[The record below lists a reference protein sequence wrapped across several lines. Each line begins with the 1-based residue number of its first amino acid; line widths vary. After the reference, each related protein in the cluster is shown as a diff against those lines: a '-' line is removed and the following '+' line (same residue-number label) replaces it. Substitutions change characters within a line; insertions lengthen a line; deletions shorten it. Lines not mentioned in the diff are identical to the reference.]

1 MSFEPQKEEQKFEI
15 ILGREE
21 PDRKKFGARGTI
33 LLGKHYVKMAQI
45 TSLSQPVF
53 LDLNKAHIMFVC
65 GKRGSGKSYT
75 LGVVAEGI
83 ANLPQELSQKISV
96 ILFDTMGIYWTMK
109 YPNHKDDALLRDWG
123 VEGKGISAVKIY
135 TPFGFFKSYKEQGI
149 PTDSPFSIKPSE
161 LAPQDWNLTFDLTI
175 NDPIAVFIE
184 RVILSLRKSGRDYD
198 IEDILLA
205 IRADLKEDVHIR
217 NASENRFLSAQS
229 WGVFRKESTPLRD
242 LIQGGQITVI
252 DLSCYASMPNGW
264 KIKTLVTG
272 IVCGRI
278 FIERMI
284 ARKNEEF
291 AAINSAVHF
300 IASEE
305 FKSELPMVWVMLD
318 EAHEFLPKDA
328 TTPASDALITLLR
341 EGRQPGIA
349 MLLSTQ
355 QPGKIHTDAM
365 TQSDIVLA
373 HRLTAKIDTDAL
385 GSLLQSYLKGSL
397 DLELANLP
405 RVAGACIVVDD
416 VNERVYPMRVRPR
429 FSWHGGSAPAI
440 ITDEKKPFEF

>member
-1 MSFEPQKEEQKFEI
+1 
-15 ILGREE
+15 
-21 PDRKKFGARGTI
+21 
-33 LLGKHYVKMAQI
+33 
-45 TSLSQPVF
+45 
-53 LDLNKAHIMFVC
+53 
-65 GKRGSGKSYT
+65 
-75 LGVVAEGI
+75 
-83 ANLPQELSQKISV
+83 
-96 ILFDTMGIYWTMK
+96 
-109 YPNHKDDALLRDWG
+109 
-123 VEGKGISAVKIY
+123 
-135 TPFGFFKSYKEQGI
+135 
-149 PTDSPFSIKPSE
+149 
-161 LAPQDWNLTFDLTI
+161 
-175 NDPIAVFIE
+175 
-184 RVILSLRKSGRDYD
+184 
-198 IEDILLA
+198 
-205 IRADLKEDVHIR
+205 
-217 NASENRFLSAQS
+217 
-229 WGVFRKESTPLRD
+229 
-242 LIQGGQITVI
+242 
-252 DLSCYASMPNGW
+252 
-264 KIKTLVTG
+264 
-272 IVCGRI
+272 
-278 FIERMI
+278 
-284 ARKNEEF
+284 
-291 AAINSAVHF
+291 
-300 IASEE
+300 
-305 FKSELPMVWVMLD
+305 MLD